1 MHRTVTRQAAR
12 VGAVVTALVSVAAL
26 AGPAAAD
33 TATFTD
39 AHGDIPTGNDI
50 WSVRV
55 VNGADQGT
63 RLQLVARLRD
73 LGPGDRVDFW
83 IDTDP
88 ADHGPEFRADG
99 VANSDF
105 LEVRAVD
112 RWQQGGTEVACPG
125 LRVRMDGNDPTQRA
139 RFSIPLQCLGDP
151 AAVRVAA
158 HSRRVTENGA
168 QNDWAP
174 ALRTWYPWVAR

>member
-1 MHRTVTRQAAR
+1 MHTTITRSAAR
-12 VGAVVTALVSVAAL
+12 AGAVGAALLGVVAL

-33 TATFTD
+33 SATFAD
-39 AHGDIPTGNDI
+39 QRGDIPTGNDI

-63 RLQLVARLRD
+63 RLHLVARLRD
-73 LGPGDRVDFW
+73 LGLGDRVDFW
-83 IDTDP
+83 IDTD
-88 ADHGPEFRADG
+88 ASNRGPEFRADG
-99 VANSDF
+99 IANSDF
-105 LEVRAVD
+105 LELRAVD
-112 RWQQGGTEVACPG
+112 RWQQAGTEVACPG
-125 LRVRMDGNDPTQRA
+125 LRVGMDANDPTQRA
-139 RFSIPLQCLGDP
+139 RFTIPLTCLGGP
-151 AAVRVAA
+151 TSVRVAA